1 MKKNF
6 QRFALLAAA
15 TGSLLCVCIP
25 PANSIAR
32 RPAFPVANEKVY
44 LYPAIDSSLLSR
56 FSGWPSEASL
66 QAPLRRALRKL
77 DSNLSV
83 EFRRCEKYG
92 LYELVDDSLSAGVRV
107 TPVIGQYQFKKDTL
121 EMPVQM
127 TLRNKMRKTAYLV
140 SMTGRGIYRAKTTP
154 KSPYHYIAILL
165 ADFCRTFP
173 YERAAEVFYRPAQS
187 GKPVAQPKKATP

>member
-15 TGSLLCVCIP
+15 TGALLCVCIP

-66 QAPLRRALRKL
+66 QAPLRTC
-77 DSNLSV
+77 
-83 EFRRCEKYG
+83 RCNSG
-92 LYELVDDSLSAGVRV
+92 G
-107 TPVIGQYQFKKDTL
+107 
-121 EMPVQM
+121 
-127 TLRNKMRKTAYLV
+127 
-140 SMTGRGIYRAKTTP
+140 AKNMGCTNWLT
-154 KSPYHYIAILL
+154 I
-165 ADFCRTFP
+165 R
-173 YERAAEVFYRPAQS
+173 
-187 GKPVAQPKKATP
+187 